1 MEDMD
6 IAVPDGKYV
15 VAVSGGVD
23 SIVLLHTLVTKA
35 LAEDAVPGTHYVVA
49 HFDHGIRPESI
60 ADRQFVQQLAREHR
74 LPFIYERVELG
85 AHASEATARAARYA
99 FLEKVRRAS
108 GARGI
113 MTAHHE
119 DDFLE
124 TAIIN
129 LVRGTTGRGLHALKS
144 TESLQRP
151 LLGISKRKL
160 VEYAKINGLT
170 WREDATNTNE
180 AILRNY
186 IRHRY
191 VAGMG
196 KTRRTQLLRISQ
208 QAAEISRE
216 IDELVTAY
224 LHVQP
229 SRTTV
234 GREGFRDLPVEVA
247 REVMAAW
254 LRRETAGFQVTRK
267 MLDRLVL
274 AAQTG
279 RTGTR
284 HDVMNGY
291 RLEITKNAIELKQ
304 L

>member
-1 MEDMD
+1 MD
-6 IAVPDGKYV
+6 IVVPSGKYV

-23 SIVLLHTLVTKA
+23 SVVLLYTLMKGV
-35 LAEDAVPGTHYVVA
+35 LAEGAVPGTRYIVA
-49 HFDHGIRPESI
+49 HFDHGIRPESA
-60 ADRQFVQQLAREHR
+60 ADRRFVQQLAREYH
-74 LPFIYERVELG
+74 LPFIYERAELG
-85 AHASEATARAARYA
+85 EHASEATARAARYA

-108 GARGI
+108 AARGI
-113 MTAHHE
+113 MTAHNE

-124 TAIIN
+124 TANIN

-144 TESLQRP
+144 TDALQRP
-151 LLGISKRKL
+151 LLGIPKKKL
-160 VEYAKINGLT
+160 VEYAKLNGLV
-170 WREDATNTNE
+170 WRDDATNANE

-191 VAGMG
+191 VADMG
-196 KTRRTQLLRISQ
+196 RTRRTQLLRLSQRAAKISG
-208 QAAEISRE
+208 E
-216 IDELVTAY
+216 IDEIVTAY

-229 SRTTV
+229 SRTAFNRASF
-234 GREGFRDLPVEVA
+234 RELPPEVA
-247 REVMAAW
+247 REIVAAW
-254 LRRETAGFQVTRK
+254 LRRETEGFQVTRK

-274 AAQTG
+274 AMQTG

-291 RLEITKNAIELKQ
+291 RLEITRSTIELVR

>member
-1 MEDMD
+1 MD
-6 IAVPDGKYV
+6 IVVPSGKYV

-23 SIVLLHTLVTKA
+23 SVVLLYTLMKGV
-35 LAEDAVPGTHYVVA
+35 LAEGAVPGTRYIVA
-49 HFDHGIRPESI
+49 HFDHGIRPESA
-60 ADRQFVQQLAREHR
+60 ADRRFVQQLAREYH
-74 LPFIYERVELG
+74 LPFIYERAELG
-85 AHASEATARAARYA
+85 EHASEATARAARYA

-144 TESLQRP
+144 TDALQRP
-151 LLGISKRKL
+151 LLGIPKKKL
-160 VEYAKINGLT
+160 VEYAKLNGLV
-170 WREDATNTNE
+170 WRDDATNANE

-191 VAGMG
+191 VADMG
-196 KTRRTQLLRISQ
+196 RTRRTQLLRLSQRAAKISG
-208 QAAEISRE
+208 E
-216 IDELVTAY
+216 IDEIVTAY

-229 SRTTV
+229 SRTAFNRASF
-234 GREGFRDLPVEVA
+234 RELPPEVA
-247 REVMAAW
+247 REIVAAW
-254 LRRETAGFQVTRK
+254 LRRETEGFQVTRK

-274 AAQTG
+274 AMQTG

-291 RLEITKNAIELKQ
+291 RLEITRSTIELVR